1 MTCVTMIFSMAACGN
16 NHSGKNEVKS
26 YDSFETV
33 ACYKIGAIQ
42 NLYQSMIEVIY
53 EAVDDSDITDITI
66 HSVMP

>member
-1 MTCVTMIFSMAACGN
+1 MAAFGN

-33 ACYKIGAIQ
+33 ARCKIGAIQ

-66 HSVMP
+66 RSVMP